1 MERRFHSIKNRFII
15 LIALSRKEINMAS
28 HIKLDKAGLEGVK
41 GQVVQAKDQYDT
53 AMQTLKTVI
62 NNLQDVLEGDAQQA
76 MYNRYKDNEKTFEMF
91 SEEIGRYIQFM
102 DKTIQELPGKDI
114 DTANM
119 IRGMARL

>member
-1 MERRFHSIKNRFII
+1 
-15 LIALSRKEINMAS
+15 MAS